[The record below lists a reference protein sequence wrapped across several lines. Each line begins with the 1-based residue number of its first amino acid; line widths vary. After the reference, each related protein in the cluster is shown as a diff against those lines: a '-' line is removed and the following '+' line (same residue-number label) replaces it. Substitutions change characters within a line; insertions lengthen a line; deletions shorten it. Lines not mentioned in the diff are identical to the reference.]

1 MSIAKPLQP
10 IIDAFR
16 ERQPMR
22 AKSLIITLFGDV
34 ISQHGGEIWLGSIA
48 RSVEALGVNDRL
60 VRTSIFRLA
69 KEGWLEVEREGRKSF
84 YGFTR
89 SGSKEYQ
96 RAAQRIYSAGED
108 SWQGSWQLLLPTN
121 LPETQR
127 DDFRRSL
134 NWLGFRAISNGTFAR
149 PGGDEESIRDLLD
162 EFDLNSGVVVM
173 KAKTSSL
180 TTAKEWRELVSDHW
194 QLGNLEKEYRHLIG
208 LFRPLK
214 KALDTGK
221 LPTPLEAFQARLL
234 LIHEYRRI
242 LLRDTPL
249 PSDLLPNR
257 WQGTVARQLA
267 QALYRDLAKPST
279 SYIQTELVNRQGRLP
294 ESEHYFYQRFG
305 GISKDL

>member
-1 MSIAKPLQP
+1 LSIAKPLQP

-48 RSVEALGVNDRL
+48 RSVEALGINDRL

-69 KEGWLEVEREGRKSF
+69 KEGWIEVEREGRKSF

-96 RAAQRIYSAGED
+96 RAAQRIYSAGGN
-108 SWQGSWQLLLPTN
+108 SWRGGWQILIPTH
-121 LPETQR
+121 LPEHLR

-162 EFDLNSGVVVM
+162 EFDLNSGVIVM
-173 KAKTSSL
+173 EAKTTSL
-180 TTAKEWRELVSDHW
+180 TSSKEWRNVVSEYW
-194 QLGNLEKEYRHLIG
+194 QLETLEADYRQLIG

-214 KALDTGK
+214 KTLDNGV
-221 LPTPLEAFQARLL
+221 LPTPLQAFQARIL

-249 PSDLLPNR
+249 PDDLLPNR
-257 WQGTVARQLA
+257 WQGTVARQLV
-267 QALYRDLAKPST
+267 QGLYRDLAAPST
-279 SYIQTELVNRQGRLP
+279 NYIQTELVNRQGRLP
-294 ESEHYFYQRFG
+294 EPESYFYQRFG
-305 GISKDL
+305 SISR

>member
-1 MSIAKPLQP
+1 
-10 IIDAFR
+10 
-16 ERQPMR
+16 MR

-48 RSVEALGVNDRL
+48 RSVEALGINDRL

-69 KEGWLEVEREGRKSF
+69 KEGWIEVEREGRKSF

-96 RAAQRIYSAGED
+96 RAAQRIYSAGGN
-108 SWQGSWQLLLPTN
+108 SWRGGWQILIPTH
-121 LPETQR
+121 LPEHLR

-162 EFDLNSGVVVM
+162 EFDLNSGVIVM
-173 KAKTSSL
+173 EAKTTSL
-180 TTAKEWRELVSDHW
+180 TSSKEWRNVVSEYW
-194 QLGNLEKEYRHLIG
+194 QLETLEADYRQLIG

-214 KALDTGK
+214 KTLDNGV
-221 LPTPLEAFQARLL
+221 LPTPLQAFQARIL

-249 PSDLLPNR
+249 PDDLLPNR
-257 WQGTVARQLA
+257 WQGTVARQLV
-267 QALYRDLAKPST
+267 QGLYRDLAAPST
-279 SYIQTELVNRQGRLP
+279 NYIQTELVNRQGRLP
-294 ESEHYFYQRFG
+294 EPESYFYQRFG
-305 GISKDL
+305 SISR

>member
-48 RSVEALGVNDRL
+48 RSVEALGINDRL

-69 KEGWLEVEREGRKSF
+69 KEGWIEVEREGRKSF

-96 RAAQRIYSAGED
+96 RAAQRIYSAGGN
-108 SWQGSWQLLLPTN
+108 SWRGGWQILIPTH
-121 LPETQR
+121 LPEHLR

-162 EFDLNSGVVVM
+162 EFDLNSGVIVM
-173 KAKTSSL
+173 EAKTTSL
-180 TTAKEWRELVSDHW
+180 TSSKEWRNVVSEYW
-194 QLGNLEKEYRHLIG
+194 QLETLEADYRQLIG

-214 KALDTGK
+214 KTLDNGV
-221 LPTPLEAFQARLL
+221 LPTPLEAFQARIL

-249 PSDLLPNR
+249 PDDLLPNR
-257 WQGTVARQLA
+257 WQGTVARQLV
-267 QALYRDLAKPST
+267 QGLYRDLAAPST
-279 SYIQTELVNRQGRLP
+279 HYIQTELVNRQGRLP
-294 ESEHYFYQRFG
+294 EPESYFYQRFG
-305 GISKDL
+305 SISR

>member
-1 MSIAKPLQP
+1 MSIARQLQP
-10 IIDAFR
+10 IINAFR
-16 ERQPMR
+16 DRQPMR

-48 RSVEALGVNDRL
+48 ESVEALGVNDRL
-60 VRTSIFRLA
+60 VRTSVFRLV

-89 SGSKEYQ
+89 SGGKEYQ
-96 RAAQRIYSAGED
+96 RAAQRIYSAGGD
-108 SWQGSWQLLLPTN
+108 SWRGGWQLLIPTH
-121 LPETQR
+121 LPEHLR

-134 NWLGFRAISNGTFAR
+134 TWLGFRPISNGTFAR

-173 KAKTSSL
+173 AAKTTAL
-180 TTAKEWRELVSDHW
+180 TTAKEWRAIVSEHW
-194 QLGNLEKEYRHLIG
+194 QLNHLEEDYRQLIG

-214 KALDTGK
+214 KALDKGK
-221 LPTPLEAFQARLL
+221 LATPVEAFQARLL

-249 PSDLLPNR
+249 PNDLLPNR

-267 QALYRDLAKPST
+267 QALYRDLAAPST
-279 SYIQTELVNRQGRLP
+279 HYIQTDLVNRQGRLP
-294 ESEHYFYQRFG
+294 ESEHYFYERFG
-305 GISKDL
+305 GIAKVS

>member
-1 MSIAKPLQP
+1 
-10 IIDAFR
+10 
-16 ERQPMR
+16 MR

-48 RSVEALGVNDRL
+48 RSVEALGINDRL

-69 KEGWLEVEREGRKSF
+69 KEGWIEVEREGRKSF

-96 RAAQRIYSAGED
+96 RAAQRIYSAGGN
-108 SWQGSWQLLLPTN
+108 SWRGGWQILIPTH
-121 LPETQR
+121 LPEHLR

-162 EFDLNSGVVVM
+162 EFDLNSGVIVM
-173 KAKTSSL
+173 EAKTTSL
-180 TTAKEWRELVSDHW
+180 TSSKEWRNVVSEYW
-194 QLGNLEKEYRHLIG
+194 QLETLEADYRQLIG

-214 KALDTGK
+214 KTLDNGV
-221 LPTPLEAFQARLL
+221 LPTPLEAFQARIL

-249 PSDLLPNR
+249 PDDLLPNR
-257 WQGTVARQLA
+257 WQGTVARQLV
-267 QALYRDLAKPST
+267 QGLYRDLAAPST
-279 SYIQTELVNRQGRLP
+279 HYIQTELVNRQGRLP
-294 ESEHYFYQRFG
+294 EPESYFYQRFG
-305 GISKDL
+305 SISR

>member
-48 RSVEALGVNDRL
+48 RSVEALGINDRL

-69 KEGWLEVEREGRKSF
+69 KEGWIEVEREGRKSF

-96 RAAQRIYSAGED
+96 RAAQRIYSAGGN
-108 SWQGSWQLLLPTN
+108 SWRGGWQILIPTH
-121 LPETQR
+121 LPEHLR

-162 EFDLNSGVVVM
+162 EFDLNSGVIVM
-173 KAKTSSL
+173 EAKTTSL
-180 TTAKEWRELVSDHW
+180 TSSKEWRNVVSEYW
-194 QLGNLEKEYRHLIG
+194 QLETLEADYRQLIG

-214 KALDTGK
+214 KTLDNGV
-221 LPTPLEAFQARLL
+221 LPTPLQAFQARIL

-249 PSDLLPNR
+249 PDDLLPNR
-257 WQGTVARQLA
+257 WQGTVARQLV
-267 QALYRDLAKPST
+267 QGLYRDLAAPST
-279 SYIQTELVNRQGRLP
+279 NYIQTELVNRQGRLP
-294 ESEHYFYQRFG
+294 EPESYFYQRFG
-305 GISKDL
+305 SISR

>member
-1 MSIAKPLQP
+1 
-10 IIDAFR
+10 
-16 ERQPMR
+16 MR

-60 VRTSIFRLA
+60 VRTSVFRLV

-96 RAAQRIYSAGED
+96 RAAQRI
-108 SWQGSWQLLLPTN
+108 
-121 LPETQR
+121 
-127 DDFRRSL
+127 
-134 NWLGFRAISNGTFAR
+134 RAISNGTFAR

-162 EFDLNSGVVVM
+162 EFDLSSGVVVM
-173 KAKTSSL
+173 EAKTASL
-180 TTAKEWRELVSDHW
+180 TTARQWRELVSDHW
-194 QLGNLEKEYRHLIG
+194 QLDNLEEEYRQIIG

-214 KALDTGK
+214 KALDKGK

-267 QALYRDLAKPST
+267 QALYRDLAKPSST
-279 SYIQTELVNRQGRLP
+279 YIQNELVNRQGRLP

>member
-1 MSIAKPLQP
+1 MSIGKPLAP

-16 ERQPMR
+16 GRQPMR

-48 RSVEALGVNDRL
+48 KSVEALGVNDRL

-96 RAAQRIYSAGED
+96 RAAQRIYSAGGD
-108 SWQGSWQLLLPTN
+108 SWHGTWQLLVPTN
-121 LPETQR
+121 LPEHMR
-127 DDFRRSL
+127 DNFKRSL

-173 KAKTSSL
+173 EAKTSSL
-180 TTAKEWRELVSDHW
+180 TTPKEWRELVSEHW
-194 QLGNLEKEYRHLIG
+194 QLRNLEDEYRQIIN
-208 LFRPLK
+208 LFSPLK
-214 KALDTGK
+214 KALDKGK
-221 LPTPLEAFQARLL
+221 VPTPLEAFQARLL

-249 PSDLLPNR
+249 PTDLLPNR

-267 QALYRDLAKPST
+267 QALYRDLAEPST
-279 SYIQTELVNRQGRLP
+279 SYIQTELVNRQGQLP
-294 ESEHYFYQRFG
+294 ESEYYFYQRFG
-305 GISKDL
+305 GISKNL

>member
-1 MSIAKPLQP
+1 
-10 IIDAFR
+10 
-16 ERQPMR
+16 MR

-48 RSVEALGVNDRL
+48 RSVEALGINDRL

-69 KEGWLEVEREGRKSF
+69 KEGWIEVEREGRKSF

-96 RAAQRIYSAGED
+96 RAAQRIYSAGGN
-108 SWQGSWQLLLPTN
+108 SWRGGWQILIPTH
-121 LPETQR
+121 LPEHLR
-127 DDFRRSL
+127 DNFRRSL

-162 EFDLNSGVVVM
+162 EFDLNSGVIVM
-173 KAKTSSL
+173 EAKTTSL
-180 TTAKEWRELVSDHW
+180 TSSKEWRNVVSEYW
-194 QLGNLEKEYRHLIG
+194 QLETLEADYRQLIG

-214 KALDTGK
+214 KTLDNGV
-221 LPTPLEAFQARLL
+221 LPTPLQAFQARIL

-249 PSDLLPNR
+249 PDDLLPNR
-257 WQGTVARQLA
+257 WQGTVARQLV
-267 QALYRDLAKPST
+267 QGLYRDLAAPST
-279 SYIQTELVNRQGRLP
+279 NYIQTELVNRQGRLP
-294 ESEHYFYQRFG
+294 EPESYFYQRFG
-305 GISKDL
+305 SISR

>member
-48 RSVEALGVNDRL
+48 RSVEALGINDRL

-69 KEGWLEVEREGRKSF
+69 KEGWIEVEREGRKSF

-96 RAAQRIYSAGED
+96 RAAQRIYSAGGN
-108 SWQGSWQLLLPTN
+108 SWRGGWQILIPTH
-121 LPETQR
+121 LPEHLR

-162 EFDLNSGVVVM
+162 EFDLNSGVIVM
-173 KAKTSSL
+173 EAKTTSL
-180 TTAKEWRELVSDHW
+180 TSSKEWRNVVSEYW
-194 QLGNLEKEYRHLIG
+194 QLETLEADYRQLIG

-214 KALDTGK
+214 KTLDNGV
-221 LPTPLEAFQARLL
+221 LPTPLEAFQARIL

-249 PSDLLPNR
+249 PDDLLPNR
-257 WQGTVARQLA
+257 WQGTVARQLV
-267 QALYRDLAKPST
+267 QGLYRDLAAPST
-279 SYIQTELVNRQGRLP
+279 NYIQTELVNRQGRLP
-294 ESEHYFYQRFG
+294 EPESYFYQRFG
-305 GISKDL
+305 SISR